1 MSDGTEVYRLVQ
13 FFENFLNTMY
23 SGEDLSFVTSA
34 DTTDT
39 SATKYIYIPPESTD
53 ENTIGILEKVNRLTE
68 LHDPDVIDI
77 DYIQYFA
84 SNLGYNVNIDRGE
97 IGTFVNDNSDELN
110 KYLRFVVSNLPN
122 WYKIKTTRN
131 AIKVLLY
138 SYGLIG
144 DIAYYY
150 TNNYLPET
158 EGGNWISDSYT
169 LGTPSLDDI
178 PGNYYP
184 TPYFVVWVDVDN
196 SNNLNWSFDNRQQI
210 LKAIESI
217 RPINTVFR
225 NLGAYAVRKIDMYI
239 AGWTRLSRYIRIND
253 ELPGDYWV

>member
-1 MSDGTEVYRLVQ
+1 MSDGTEVYQLVKL
-13 FFENFLNTMY
+13 FEDFLNEMFTD
-23 SGEDLSFVTSA
+23 EDLSFVTSA
-34 DTTDT
+34 DTSET
-39 SATKYIYIPPESTD
+39 SATKYVYIAPTSSD
-53 ENTIGILEKVNRLTE
+53 EQTIGILEKVNRLTE
-68 LHDPDVIDI
+68 LHDPDVIDL

-84 SNLGYNVNIDRGE
+84 SNLGYGVDINRGE
-97 IGTFVNDNSDELN
+97 IGTFVNDDQEELN

-150 TNNYLPET
+150 TNNYLPEGR
-158 EGGNWISDSYT
+158 GGSWLSDSYT
-169 LGTPSLDDI
+169 LGTPDLETI
-178 PGNYYP
+178 PNNYYP
-184 TPYFVVWVDVDN
+184 SPYFIVWVDIDN
-196 SNNLNWSFDNRQQI
+196 SNNLSWSFDNRQQI
-210 LKAIESI
+210 IKAIESI

-225 NLGAYAVRKIDMYI
+225 NLGAYAQRTIQMYV
-239 AGWTRLSRYIRIND
+239 AGWTRFQRYIRIND